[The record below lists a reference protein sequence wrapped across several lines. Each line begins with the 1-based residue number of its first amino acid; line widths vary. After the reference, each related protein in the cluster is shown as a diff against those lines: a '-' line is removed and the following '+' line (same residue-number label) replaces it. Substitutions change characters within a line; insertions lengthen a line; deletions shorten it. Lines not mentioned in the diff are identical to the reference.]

1 MKGVIATQSNY
12 WISPNAL
19 HFTLNALGDPDY
31 IIVTAV
37 SGAVI
42 VAHMSGVEGL
52 GYDAAHNYQRWPLLV
67 GQIYFPT
74 TTKKYVYAAI
84 PRTLASGE
92 YAQLVYP
99 SEQIDLY
106 GYYINA
112 DGEVIE
118 VDGVQQKCP
127 TADAF
132 FFIPL
137 GLIGPSVDSG
147 NNPIERVWMSEFNCG
162 MLNTDEAVA
171 GGVGGWAD
179 MIQYSQVTNTMKF
192 MKRVTE
198 LIIDGS
204 GKLQMLAG
212 SVLDLFGTAIRSVA
226 TSKSSADSESDDQLA
241 TTGWL
246 NGVFGKRFL
255 RKDVD
260 DVAEGNYIFR
270 GETVLKKVVTV
281 GDFEKDAQAGIGS
294 RTGVQLLPDGKI
306 VGRDLELSGSLSVPA
321 IKYNS
326 IEVLAGTR
334 WDSAGKG
341 RIKEMVSTDD
351 TTHECRFILDLNE
364 GEPGEFMEGD
374 ILRGF
379 WHNIDSTKNADANKD
394 DHKGNIERAG
404 FQSLYCR
411 VVSVEDVVART
422 VKDVTIYV
430 AKDENYEAK
439 DGDVL
444 LAGGLVTA
452 AMRQYHHED
461 NTISYAPYPEKYA
474 VLSVSGSFSTEH
486 SERQKFF
493 VYTTS
498 YIARFANVNT
508 WEWEDANFKGGW
520 GDLTGFTMIAEGEDG
535 HIYTKEFSGEALASG
550 DLYVYGVIDQFRRF
564 SDSIEII
571 LSRADG
577 VMSSGETVRAD
588 FILKDVEGEVVT
600 GGYTLYIT
608 RQSGNEVNDKAWNER
623 IGKMYPD
630 GIPSALTFTI
640 DDVPL
645 TGAVFVVVAYRRV
658 GEQEYTTS
666 SAFTLSHPTVA
677 EVYTLQLSVEPSLN
691 ADGTLA
697 DGEQA
702 QLTARVFS
710 SAGTDVEGFTYSV
723 ARRTDDTAE
732 DQAWNDSHTMN
743 GNTILLTVDDLGVD
757 NAAFIVTASLNE
769 GGNLYRQLTAIQ
781 VMKRVTKQKLSIDL
795 GRTSETAKA
804 DAVYVVLSPRLLSG
818 TTDIT
823 DNTLDTDWSWQI
835 ETLDANYDKEWNDAH
850 LEQRELVL
858 TNEQLPANWQNQS
871 PLKISSVC
879 DYRGSEVRSVTS
891 FNRAYP
897 RFRRGETYFLDLD
910 ITFDGD
916 GYEDSD
922 FLIEVVNP
930 NGNVTLWPFV
940 RSASKFTMEFQGTET
955 ESMMLGKYRVT
966 LWYHKGTSDQDC
978 VDFEPAFEIV
988 SSTEMK

>member
-1 MKGVIATQSNY
+1 MRGVIATQSNY

-37 SGAVI
+37 SGAAI
-42 VAHMSGVEGL
+42 VAHMQGVTGL

-67 GQIYFPT
+67 GQVYFPT

-84 PRTLASGE
+84 PRTLANGE

-112 DGEVIE
+112 GGEVIE

-127 TADAF
+127 TADQY

-137 GLIGPSVDSG
+137 GLIGPSVNGS
-147 NNPIERVWMSEFNCG
+147 NNPIERVWQSEFKCG

-192 MKRVTE
+192 LKRVTE

-212 SVLDLFGTAIRSVA
+212 SVLELFGTAIRSVA
-226 TSKSSADSESDDQLA
+226 TSKSLADSESDEQLA

-246 NGVFGKRFL
+246 NGVFGKRYL

-260 DVAEGNYIFR
+260 DVAEGNYVFR

-281 GDFEKDAQAGIGS
+281 GEFEKDAQAGIGS
-294 RTGVQLLPDGKI
+294 RTGVQLFPDGKI
-306 VGRDLELSGSLSVPA
+306 VGRDLELSGSLSVPS

-341 RIKEMVSTDD
+341 RIKEIISTDD
-351 TTHECRFILDLNE
+351 TDHICKFILDLND
-364 GEPGEFMEGD
+364 GEPGEFVVGD

-379 WHNIDSTKNADANKD
+379 WHNIDGAKNATANTD
-394 DHKGNIERAG
+394 DHKGNIQRAG

-411 VVSVEDVVART
+411 VLAVEDVVART
-422 VKDVTIYV
+422 VNDVTTYI
-430 AKDENYEAK
+430 AKDENYKAQE
-439 DGDVL
+439 GDVIM
-444 LAGGLVTA
+444 AGGLVTA
-452 AMRQYHHED
+452 AMRQYLNND
-461 NTISYAPYPEKYA
+461 STVTYSPYPEQYA

-486 SERQKFF
+486 PERQKFF

-498 YIARFANVNT
+498 YIARFAGVNT

-520 GDLTGFTMIAEGEDG
+520 GDLTGFTMIAEGDDG
-535 HIYTKEFSGEALASG
+535 RIYTKEFAGEALASG
-550 DLYVYGVIDQFRRF
+550 DLYVYGVIDQFKRF
-564 SDSIEII
+564 SDSIEIV

-577 VMSSGETVRAD
+577 ILSSGDTVRAD
-588 FILKDVEGEVVT
+588 FVLKDVEGERVT
-600 GGYTLYIT
+600 DGYKMTIT
-608 RQSGNEVNDKAWNER
+608 RQSGNAAADAVWNANIESQ
-623 IGKMYPD
+623 YPD
-630 GIPSALTFTI
+630 GIPSALTLSI

-645 TGAVFVVVAYRRV
+645 TGAVFVVVAHRRV
-658 GEQEYTTS
+658 GEQDYSTS

-697 DGEQA
+697 EGEQA
-702 QLTARVFS
+702 QLTARVLS
-710 SAGTDVEGFTYSV
+710 SAGTDVDGFVYGI
-723 ARRTDDTAE
+723 ARKTDDTAG
-732 DQAWNDSHTMN
+732 DQAWNASHTMD
-743 GNTILLTVDDLGVD
+743 GNAILLTIDDLGVD
-757 NAAFIVTASLNE
+757 NATFIVTASLHE
-769 GGNLYRQLTAIQ
+769 GGNLYRQLTAMQ
-781 VMKRVTKQKLSIDL
+781 VITRVTKQKLSIDL
-795 GRTSETAKA
+795 GRTSETAKS

-823 DNTLDTDWSWQI
+823 DKTLDTDWSWQI

-850 LEQRELVL
+850 LKQRELIL
-858 TNEQLPANWQNQS
+858 TNDELPANWQNQS
-871 PLKISSVC
+871 PLKITAVC
-879 DYRGSEVRSVTS
+879 DYRGTEVRSVTS
-891 FNRAYP
+891 SNRAYP

-922 FLIEVVNP
+922 FQIDVVNP
-930 NGNVTLWPFV
+930 NGAVTLWPFV
-940 RSASKFTMEFQGTET
+940 RSAAKFTMEFQGTQT

-966 LWYHKGTSDQDC
+966 LWYHKGTVDQDC